1 MQSLFGCLDGHG
13 GCARQSNATQ
23 GAILVTAFVRCIGTF
38 TLNVRTMK
46 KENCK
51 HYFILEEPNGPIAKG
66 VCKHCDTVQE
76 HYNAF
81 IPRTKIRRISKK
93 ENGDD
98 IYASVADFK
107 I

>member
-1 MQSLFGCLDGHG
+1 MQSQFACLDGHG
-13 GCARQSNATQ
+13 DCARPSNVIQ
-23 GAILVTAFVRCIGTF
+23 LVILVMVFVRCIGTF

-81 IPRTKIRRISKK
+81 IPKTKIRRISRN
-93 ENGDD
+93 EDGD

>member
-1 MQSLFGCLDGHG
+1 MQSQFACLEGHG
-13 GCARQSNATQ
+13 DCASPSNVIQ
-23 GAILVTAFVRCIGTF
+23 LVILVMAFVRCIGTF

-81 IPRTKIRRISKK
+81 IPKTKIRRISRN
-93 ENGDD
+93 EDGD

>member
-1 MQSLFGCLDGHG
+1 MQSQFACLDGHG
-13 GCARQSNATQ
+13 DCARPSNVIQ
-23 GAILVTAFVRCIGTF
+23 LVILVMVFVRCIGTF

-66 VCKHCDTVQE
+66 ICKYCDTVQE

-81 IPRTKIRRISKK
+81 IPKTKIRRISKK

>member
-1 MQSLFGCLDGHG
+1 
-13 GCARQSNATQ
+13 
-23 GAILVTAFVRCIGTF
+23 
-38 TLNVRTMK
+38 MK
-46 KENCK
+46 EDCK
-51 HYFILEEPNGPIAKG
+51 HHFILETPNGPDAKG
-66 VCKHCDTVQE
+66 TCKHCGETRE

-81 IPRTKIRRISKK
+81 IPRTKMRRISKK

>member
-1 MQSLFGCLDGHG
+1 MQSQFACLDGHG
-13 GCARQSNATQ
+13 DCARPSNVIQ
-23 GAILVTAFVRCIGTF
+23 LVILVMAFVRCIGTF

-81 IPRTKIRRISKK
+81 IPKTKIRRISRN
-93 ENGDD
+93 EDGD